1 MLKIPPQNDREDDDL
16 IKEVA
21 HKVAAIYIAHD
32 QYVGQ
37 ERVEKLSQAL
47 RNYEASWT

>member
-1 MLKIPPQNDREDDDL
+1 MLRISPQSGMDDDDL
-16 IKEVA
+16 IKQVA